1 MVKRK
6 KNAQQEN
13 AENKN
18 LCEGKNH
25 LSQLSMI
32 TLGRNVETFN
42 KYILLLV
49 HSLTLE
55 KIKLMQ
61 FQIIRAKLS

>member
-1 MVKRK
+1 MVEKN
-6 KNAQQEN
+6 KNAQQKN
-13 AENKN
+13 VENKN

>member
-1 MVKRK
+1 MVERK
-6 KNAQQEN
+6 KNVQQEN

-18 LCEGKNH
+18 LCEGKND

-32 TLGRNVETFN
+32 TLGRNVESFN
-42 KYILLLV
+42 KYILFLV
-49 HSLTLE
+49 HSLTME
-55 KIKLMQ
+55 KIKLML